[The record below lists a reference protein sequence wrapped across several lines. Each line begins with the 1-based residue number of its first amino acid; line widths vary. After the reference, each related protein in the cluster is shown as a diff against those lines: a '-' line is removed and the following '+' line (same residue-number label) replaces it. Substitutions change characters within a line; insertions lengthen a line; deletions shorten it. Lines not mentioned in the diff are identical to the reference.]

1 MSLEFRIEG
10 AATLHKVAA
19 QIYAE
24 GRRNLAREMGN
35 ALSKAADPV
44 KVSIRTEAVA
54 TMPKSGGYSALF
66 SKSLRFRLERR
77 NGAQQATAQLITYA
91 DGQGERRDIGAL
103 NRGNLRHPVFGR
115 SRRLRSGVRAGNQR
129 TNPWAVTSIRAG
141 FHKRGTDHA
150 MDEAQKQLGKV
161 IDDYAK
167 RLIR

>member
-1 MSLEFRIEG
+1 MALEFRIEG

-24 GRRNLAREMGN
+24 GRRNLAREMGT

-44 KVSIRTEAVA
+44 KVSIRTEAEA
-54 TMPKSGGYSALF
+54 TMPKHGGYSAVF

-77 NGAQQATAQLITYA
+77 NGVQQATAQLITYA
-91 DGQGERRDIGAL
+91 DGQGERRDIVAL

-115 SRRLRSGVRAGNQR
+115 GRRLTQGVRKGNNIA
-129 TNPWAVTSIRAG
+129 NPWAVTSIRAG

-150 MDEAQKQLGKV
+150 IEEAQKQLGKV
-161 IDDYAK
+161 VDGFAK
-167 RLIR
+167 RLVK

>member
-24 GRRNLAREMGN
+24 GRRNLAREMGK

-44 KVSIRTEAVA
+44 KVSIRAEAVS
-54 TMPKSGGYSALF
+54 TMPDSGGYSAVF
-66 SKSLRFRLERR
+66 SRSLKFRLERR
-77 NGAQQATAQLITYA
+77 NGSQQATVQLITYA
-91 DGQGERRDIGAL
+91 DGKGERRDIVAL
-103 NRGNLRHPVFGR
+103 NRGVLRHPVFGH
-115 SRRLRSGVRAGNQR
+115 R
-129 TNPWAVTSIRAG
+129 TSPWKVTSIRAG

-161 IDDYAK
+161 VDDFVK
-167 RLIR
+167 RLA

>member
-24 GRRNLAREMGN
+24 GRRNLAREMGT

-44 KVSIRTEAVA
+44 KVSIRTAAEA
-54 TMPKSGGYSALF
+54 TMPKHGGYAGLF

-77 NGAQQATAQLITYA
+77 NGQQQATAQLITYA
-91 DGQGERRDIGAL
+91 DGTKQRRDIVAL
-103 NRGNLRHPVFGR
+103 NRGHLRHPVFGR
-115 SRRLRSGVRAGNQR
+115 SHRLSNGSRR

-150 MDEAQKQLGKV
+150 IEEAQKQLGKV
-161 IDDYAK
+161 VDGYAK
-167 RLIR
+167 RLIK

>member
-1 MSLEFRIEG
+1 MSLEIRIEG

-19 QIYAE
+19 QIRAQ
-24 GRRNLAREMGN
+24 GRKDLAREMGT

-44 KVSIRTEAVA
+44 KISIRTEAER

-66 SKSLRFRLERR
+66 SKSLRFRIERR
-77 NGAQQATAQLITYA
+77 NGVQQATAKLITYA
-91 DGQGERRDIGAL
+91 DGTKERRDISAL

-115 SRRLRSGVRAGNQR
+115 GRRLTRGVKKGNNIA
-129 TNPWAVTSIRAG
+129 NPWAVTSIRAG

-150 MDEAQKQLGKV
+150 IEEAQKQLGKV
-161 IDDYAK
+161 VDDYAK

>member
-1 MSLEFRIEG
+1 MSLEIRIEG

-44 KVSIRTEAVA
+44 KVSIRAEAER
-54 TMPKSGGYSALF
+54 TMPKHGGYAGLF

-77 NGAQQATAQLITYA
+77 NGQQQATAQLITYA
-91 DGQGERRDIGAL
+91 DGTKQRRDIVAL
-103 NRGNLRHPVFGR
+103 NRGNLRHPVYGR
-115 SRRLRSGVRAGNQR
+115 SRRLTAGPNAGNQKA
-129 TNPWAVTSIRAG
+129 NPWAVTSIRAG

-150 MDEAQKQLGKV
+150 IEEAQKQLGKV
-161 IDDYAK
+161 VDDYAK
-167 RLIR
+167 SLIK